1 MAKNNFSRVDSGSWG
16 IFLGV
21 WGASL
26 YWKVDLDFW
35 FGHPKCLFWYP
46 QNGQKDAVLENAIE
60 LKNQNEG
67 SIINIKIHTKN
78 QPKFFGK
85 FSSWQHALVSIS
97 KIVNYLWH
105 LRMWSFQSNIRV
117 NRHVNIWHQSPLW
130 TFQNSPC
137 NVFLPSEN
145 ILIYWYW
152 KYMSYLISLHH
163 LLSENTAHVG
173 SFSFF
178 VFVFVSQYPAKV
190 SFLENSQCAIVISDM
205 IWT

>member
-1 MAKNNFSRVDSGSWG
+1 M
-16 IFLGV
+16 
-21 WGASL
+21 
-26 YWKVDLDFW
+26 
-35 FGHPKCLFWYP
+35 PFWYP
-46 QNGQKDAVLENAIE
+46 QNGQKDAVSENAIE

-152 KYMSYLISLHH
+152 KIYVIFNILASSAFRKYSTCWVFFILCLCLCHCLLLCLCLCLVWKGPFWKDKSCSIVMHCIVGWVGLEISVWDDYKSIAL
-163 LLSENTAHVG
+163 G
-173 SFSFF
+173 
-178 VFVFVSQYPAKV
+178 
-190 SFLENSQCAIVISDM
+190 C
-205 IWT
+205 